1 MNLPALK
8 VVKMKMNLAKVTLI
22 YTKMSANFIS
32 FADQNIDIIVKQF
45 KTPLEM
51 SGWNIPALKTEF
63 LNLFNH
69 VKKHI
74 SITLW
79 AMLNL
84 GECSYDPL
92 M

>member
-51 SGWNIPALKTEF
+51 SG
-63 LNLFNH
+63 
-69 VKKHI
+69 
-74 SITLW
+74 
-79 AMLNL
+79 
-84 GECSYDPL
+84 
-92 M
+92 